1 MVYAVIDTNVIVAS
15 LLTKHHD
22 SATARV
28 MDAVFSGKVIPLL
41 NDEIVAEYRD
51 VLHRKRLGLNP
62 EKCDFI
68 ISFISDLGLTLDRIS
83 MNIPMTDEK
92 DRVFY
97 EIALAGLD
105 MGNSR
110 LVTGNIKSFPIT
122 KRSRPQVRA
131 ASSSVSDRI
140 RLSAAAA
147 ERESAKADEHEQAGG
162 RLWDS
167 NPRTCSLSA
176 KAKRG
181 VCHFLTSTRLCT
193 AVRSRRFFR
202 LQRGLRNKLSA
213 VAQGIPHCCTMG

>member
-110 LVTGNIKSFPIT
+110 LVTGNIKHY
-122 KRSRPQVRA
+122 PQVDF
-131 ASSSVSDRI
+131 VVT
-140 RLSAAAA
+140 
-147 ERESAKADEHEQAGG
+147 
-162 RLWDS
+162 
-167 NPRTCSLSA
+167 P
-176 KAKRG
+176 
-181 VCHFLTSTRLCT
+181 
-193 AVRSRRFFR
+193 
-202 LQRGLRNKLSA
+202 
-213 VAQGIPHCCTMG
+213 AQFCEMVNL

>member
-22 SATARV
+22 SATVRV

-110 LVTGNIKSFPIT
+110 LVTGNIKHY
-122 KRSRPQVRA
+122 PQVDF
-131 ASSSVSDRI
+131 VVT
-140 RLSAAAA
+140 
-147 ERESAKADEHEQAGG
+147 
-162 RLWDS
+162 
-167 NPRTCSLSA
+167 P
-176 KAKRG
+176 
-181 VCHFLTSTRLCT
+181 
-193 AVRSRRFFR
+193 
-202 LQRGLRNKLSA
+202 
-213 VAQGIPHCCTMG
+213 AQFCEMVNL

>member
-41 NDEIVAEYRD
+41 NDEIIAEYRD

-68 ISFISDLGLTLDRIS
+68 ISLMADLGMALDRIS
-83 MNIPMTDEK
+83 TNVTMIDEK

-105 MGNSR
+105 MGNSK
-110 LVTGNIKSFPIT
+110 LVTGNTKQFPKKPFVVT
-122 KRSRPQVRA
+122 P
-131 ASSSVSDRI
+131 
-140 RLSAAAA
+140 A
-147 ERESAKADEHEQAGG
+147 EMLQIINEMKSAKTG
-162 RLWDS
+162 L
-167 NPRTCSLSA
+167 LSEPTA
-176 KAKRG
+176 KYGSK
-181 VCHFLTSTRLCT
+181 
-193 AVRSRRFFR
+193 
-202 LQRGLRNKLSA
+202 
-213 VAQGIPHCCTMG
+213 

>member
-68 ISFISDLGLTLDRIS
+68 IFLISDLGLTLDRIS
-83 MNIPMTDEK
+83 KNILMTDEK

-110 LVTGNIKSFPIT
+110 LVTGNIKHY
-122 KRSRPQVRA
+122 PQVDF
-131 ASSSVSDRI
+131 VVT
-140 RLSAAAA
+140 
-147 ERESAKADEHEQAGG
+147 
-162 RLWDS
+162 
-167 NPRTCSLSA
+167 P
-176 KAKRG
+176 
-181 VCHFLTSTRLCT
+181 
-193 AVRSRRFFR
+193 
-202 LQRGLRNKLSA
+202 
-213 VAQGIPHCCTMG
+213 AQFCEMVNL